1 MIISPSLLNA
11 NTYVLVKQLKEV
23 KSAGATYL
31 HIDVMDGHFVPNQA
45 FGSNTVNDLK
55 EKTEFILDVHLM
67 IENPER
73 YIDNYKNADI
83 ITVHYESTRH
93 LYRVIQMIHAL
104 GKRAGVAINPATPVC
119 MIKEMLPLVDQVLVM
134 TINPG
139 VPGQKFINS
148 TLHKMKELAKLKED
162 NNFYYDIQV
171 DGNIT
176 DETIVECLKTGVNV
190 FVSGGYIF
198 NGNIT
203 ERIKNLL
210 KKGKKYECKK

>member
-11 NTYVLVKQLKEV
+11 NTYDMVKQLKEV
-23 KSAGATYL
+23 RNAGVTYL

-55 EKTEFILDVHLM
+55 SKTEFVLDVHLM

-93 LYRVIQMIHAL
+93 LYKVIQMIHAL
-104 GKRAGVAINPATPVC
+104 GKKAGVAITPATPVC
-119 MIKEMLPLVDQVLVM
+119 MIEEILPLVEQVLVM

-148 TLHKMKELAKLKED
+148 TLHKMKDLSQLKKD
-162 NNFYYDIQV
+162 NNFHYDIQV

-176 DETIVECLKTGVNV
+176 DETIIECLRAGVKV

-203 ERIKNLL
+203 ERIQNLL
-210 KKGKKYECKK
+210 KQGDKYECKR

>member
-1 MIISPSLLNA
+1 
-11 NTYVLVKQLKEV
+11 
-23 KSAGATYL
+23 
-31 HIDVMDGHFVPNQA
+31 
-45 FGSNTVNDLK
+45 
-55 EKTEFILDVHLM
+55 
-67 IENPER
+67 
-73 YIDNYKNADI
+73 
-83 ITVHYESTRH
+83 
-93 LYRVIQMIHAL
+93 
-104 GKRAGVAINPATPVC
+104 
-119 MIKEMLPLVDQVLVM
+119 
-134 TINPG
+134 
-139 VPGQKFINS
+139 
-148 TLHKMKELAKLKED
+148 MKELAKLKED

>member
-1 MIISPSLLNA
+1 MILMIISPSLLNA
-11 NTYVLVKQLKEV
+11 NTYDLVKQLKEV

-31 HIDVMDGHFVPNQA
+31 HIDVMDGDFVPNIS
-45 FGSNTVNDLK
+45 FGMPVIKSIRSATDKV
-55 EKTEFILDVHLM
+55 FDVHLM

-162 NNFYYDIQV
+162 NNFYYDIV
-171 DGNIT
+171 
-176 DETIVECLKTGVNV
+176 
-190 FVSGGYIF
+190 
-198 NGNIT
+198 
-203 ERIKNLL
+203 
-210 KKGKKYECKK
+210 

>member
-1 MIISPSLLNA
+1 
-11 NTYVLVKQLKEV
+11 
-23 KSAGATYL
+23 
-31 HIDVMDGHFVPNQA
+31 
-45 FGSNTVNDLK
+45 
-55 EKTEFILDVHLM
+55 
-67 IENPER
+67 
-73 YIDNYKNADI
+73 
-83 ITVHYESTRH
+83 
-93 LYRVIQMIHAL
+93 
-104 GKRAGVAINPATPVC
+104 

-134 TINPG
+134 TSNPG

-148 TLHKMKELAKLKED
+148 ILHKMKELAKLKED

>member
-11 NTYVLVKQLKEV
+11 NTYDLVKQLKEV

-176 DETIVECLKTGVNV
+176 DRKSTRLN
-190 FVSGGYIF
+190 SSHSD
-198 NGNIT
+198 
-203 ERIKNLL
+203 RSRMPSSA
-210 KKGKKYECKK
+210 

>member
-11 NTYVLVKQLKEV
+11 NTYDLVKQLKEV

-134 TINPG
+134 TIN
-139 VPGQKFINS
+139 
-148 TLHKMKELAKLKED
+148 L
-162 NNFYYDIQV
+162 YYDIQV

>member
-1 MIISPSLLNA
+1 MTVREMKLSPSIFAADLGELKSQIKELEDSGVELLH
-11 NTYVLVKQLKEV
+11 V
-23 KSAGATYL
+23 
-31 HIDVMDGHFVPNQA
+31 DVMDGHFVPNQA

-203 ERIKNLL
+203 EKNL
-210 KKGKKYECKK
+210 KIY

>member
-1 MIISPSLLNA
+1 
-11 NTYVLVKQLKEV
+11 
-23 KSAGATYL
+23 
-31 HIDVMDGHFVPNQA
+31 
-45 FGSNTVNDLK
+45 
-55 EKTEFILDVHLM
+55 M

-139 VPGQKFINS
+139 VPGQKIYKTQLF
-148 TLHKMKELAKLKED
+148 TKMKRTSKNSRKII
-162 NNFYYDIQV
+162 NFYYDI
-171 DGNIT
+171 
-176 DETIVECLKTGVNV
+176 E
-190 FVSGGYIF
+190 F
-198 NGNIT
+198 
-203 ERIKNLL
+203 
-210 KKGKKYECKK
+210 GK

>member
-11 NTYVLVKQLKEV
+11 NTYDLVEQLKEV

-148 TLHKMKELAKLKED
+148 TLRKMKELAKLK
-162 NNFYYDIQV
+162 

-203 ERIKNLL
+203 ERTKNLL